1 MTDTLMSS
9 SSAKIIS
16 AVFHPLITPA
26 VAFFLLIATNESLSL
41 SEKVIFTSIAI
52 SFSCVFP
59 TVSIWYLLQKG
70 TIESADVVIR
80 EQRPWPLTLA
90 ALNYFFGFGILSSLH
105 APNLVQG
112 LMFCYATNTLV
123 VGLITFWWKVSVH
136 TIAMSGPLVAL
147 TYQFGLWV
155 VPFFL
160 LVPLVGVSRVV
171 MNRHTVGQVVVGG
184 FLGLVLTVILLQ
196 LLFRP
201 A

>member
-9 SSAKIIS
+9 SNAKLIS

-59 TVSIWYLLQKG
+59 AVSIWYLLQKG
-70 TIESADVVIR
+70 TIESADVVVR

-90 ALNYFFGFGILSSLH
+90 AINYFFGFGLLAFLD

-136 TIAMSGPLVAL
+136 TTAMSGPLVAL
-147 TYQFGLWV
+147 SYRFGPWV
-155 VPFFL
+155 LPFFL

-171 MNRHTVGQVVVGG
+171 MNRHTVGQVIVGG
-184 FLGLVLTVILLQ
+184 FLGLVLTVIQIQ